1 MTAFRRIP
9 SPLHLFLRALVIYF
23 LAEGAVILL
32 APVILGGMY
41 DVGALIVIDLV
52 DDVLLLVLSAPFL
65 WFLVIRP
72 LRGTAVREQTRAAT
86 VVAHARDGIVTIND
100 QGLVESF
107 NPAAERIF
115 GYGAEEV
122 LGRLVTGLAPERY
135 RDAHRRGLEM
145 MRNVSPSRTIERT
158 LLEVQG
164 LRKDGREVPLE
175 LSLATWRVAEG
186 TFHTA
191 VVRDITERK
200 QAEEAVRAHT
210 SQLEAVRAVAAE
222 ITRELE
228 LSVVLNLLTRRAA
241 ELLGVKSATL
251 LLWDEQIQQLC
262 PRSWYGFGDRFKAIK
277 LRLGE
282 GFAGVVAQ
290 QRQGM
295 IVHDYSASPH
305 ALSEI
310 SEMLGRS
317 AVVGQPLRYRDRLL
331 GVILLS
337 NLGTERV
344 FTEQDLETL
353 GLFADQA
360 AIAIENARLYEEVQS
375 LAVLQERQRIAR
387 EMHDSFA
394 QTLGVL
400 HLQLLRARENCPP
413 TDARLTAV
421 LGEMAA
427 TTEHAYDELRQ
438 SIFDLRTMVSRG
450 LGWIPTLTE
459 YLHEFSARTGIPVR
473 LEAADELPA
482 RLPPATEVQL
492 IRIIQEALANVSKHA
507 GADQARVRLRPE
519 GRWVRMTIEDDGQG
533 FQPEVLAATKRDHF
547 GLEAMRERAES
558 LGGKLEVD
566 SAPGRGTR
574 IVAMLPLEA

>member
-1 MTAFRRIP
+1 M
-9 SPLHLFLRALVIYF
+9 
-23 LAEGAVILL
+23 LL
-32 APVILGGMY
+32 LPVILPGVY
-41 DVGALIVIDLV
+41 HVGAPIAIDLV
-52 DDVLLLVLSAPFL
+52 DDALLMTLSAPFL
-65 WFLVIRP
+65 WVFVIRP
-72 LRGTAVREQTRAAT
+72 LRGTAVQEHARAAT
-86 VVAHARDGIVTIND
+86 VIAHARDGIVTVNN
-100 QGLVESF
+100 QGLVELF

-115 GYGAEEV
+115 GYGADEV
-122 LGRLVTGLAPERY
+122 VGRLVTVLTPERY

-145 MRNVSPSRTIERT
+145 MRNMNPPRSAERA

-200 QAEEAVRAHT
+200 QAEAAARAHT
-210 SQLEAVRAVAAE
+210 SQLEVVRAVAAE

-228 LSVVLNLLTRRAA
+228 LSVVLDLLTRRAA

-251 LLWDEQIQQLC
+251 LLWDEQTQQLC

-290 QRQGM
+290 QRQG
-295 IVHDYSASPH
+295 IILHDYSASPH

-310 SEMLGRS
+310 AEILGAS
-317 AVVGQPLRYRDRLL
+317 AVVGHPLRYRERLL
-331 GVILLS
+331 GVIVLS
-337 NLGTERV
+337 TLDTDRV
-344 FTEQDLETL
+344 FSEQDLQTL

-387 EMHDSFA
+387 EMHDSLA

-400 HLQLLRARENCPP
+400 HLQLLRAREKCPP
-413 TDARLTAV
+413 TDSQLTAV

-492 IRIIQEALANVSKHA
+492 IRIIQEALANVSRHA
-507 GADQARVRLRPE
+507 RADQARVRLKPE
-519 GRWVRMTIEDDGQG
+519 GRWVRMTIEDNGQG
-533 FQPEVLAATKRDHF
+533 FQPEALAAARRDHF

-574 IVAMLPLEA
+574 IVAVLPVEA